1 MESSSSVGEHVAH
14 IQDAVRTHAKLRPV
28 GGGSKPALSSRANLE
43 LKNVSGVLE
52 YDPLEYTFTALAG
65 TTLKEVEALLAAE
78 NQYLPFDPPLAD
90 KGATLGGTVA
100 AGLSGPGRW
109 RYGGVRDF
117 LLGVRF
123 VAGTGEL
130 VTGGGKVVK
139 NAAGFDFPKLMV
151 GALGRFGV
159 MVELTFKVFP
169 RPEAY
174 ATLAVDL
181 GGLDAAVLTMQRL
194 AVAGFEL
201 TCLDLKP
208 PSQLT
213 LRVGGTAAALPKR
226 LERLQAFIGRAGEVS
241 TNEADEAVWREARAF
256 PWLSAEHSLVKI
268 PLNPSKLG
276 ALETALEKLATPL
289 PRRYSVGGNVLWLG
303 WPDESGEQGLEA
315 LLNGLELS
323 ALALTGSWRTPL
335 LGRQVGRAFG
345 ARVSSVLDPD
355 GKFSLSSVSGLREQ
369 T

>member
-1 MESSSSVGEHVAH
+1 MESSSSVSEHVAR
-14 IQDAVRTHAKLRPV
+14 IQDAVRSSAIRPV
-28 GGGSKPALSSRANLE
+28 GGGSKPALSRGGNLE
-43 LKNVSGVLE
+43 LKNVLGVLE

-65 TTLKEVEALLAAE
+65 TTLKEVGALLAAE

-123 VAGTGEL
+123 VAGTGEF

-151 GALGRFGV
+151 GALGQFGV

-181 GGLDAAVLTMQRL
+181 GSLDAAVVTMQRL

-201 TCLDLKP
+201 TCLDLEP
-208 PSQLT
+208 PSRLT

-226 LERLQAFIGRAGEVS
+226 LERLQTFIGRAGEVS

-256 PWLSAEHSLVKI
+256 SWLPAEHSLVKI

-276 ALETALEKLATPL
+276 ALEAALEKLATPL

-303 WPDESGEQGLEA
+303 WPDEAGEQGLET

-335 LGRQVGRAFG
+335 LGRQVGQAFG

-355 GKFSLSSVSGLREQ
+355 GKFSFPDASAVPK
-369 T
+369 